1 MFQKMKKVKNKNVGD
16 TVTDDGY
23 IDKTEVLEKG
33 IRISPSIF
41 LEGAAASGKS
51 TAVKML
57 IGNHPEVSIF
67 SINMEEITDDSMLR
81 EQLETAGKQMEQS
94 AVWIIFIYYYLYHSF
109 FISSILRSFHSSFL
123 NFQ

>member
-1 MFQKMKKVKNKNVGD
+1 MKKVKNKNVGD

-57 IGNHPEVSIF
+57 IGKHPEVSIF
-67 SINMEEITDDSMLR
+67 YINMEEITDDSMLR

-94 AVWIIFIYYYLYHSF
+94 AVWIILENINTVLPESVQRT
-109 FISSILRSFHSSFL
+109 S
-123 NFQ
+123 